1 MKRILIIILVLSAGL
16 VPAAIR
22 PPSQPQPAAP
32 SAEAKNVAQKS
43 GESWA
48 GRLALYK
55 AMIRW
60 LSVSRKDAYDEF
72 QSGAYASLQRAVT
85 DEIPDAL
92 CDYGI
97 LLMNGI
103 FFERDLKGGYA
114 EIVKAAEKGSDLAKR
129 IVKEAG
135 K

>member
-1 MKRILIIILVLSAGL
+1 MKKLLIAALLLSAGIAL
-16 VPAAIR
+16 AAIR

-32 SAEAKNVAQKS
+32 SAETKPVAKKS

-48 GRLALYK
+48 GRYALYK

-60 LSVSRKDAYDEF
+60 LSVSRKDAYEEF

-85 DEIPDAL
+85 DEVPDAL

>member
-22 PPSQPQPAAP
+22 PPSQPQPAAQ
-32 SAEAKNVAQKS
+32 SAEAKPVAKKS

-48 GRLALYK
+48 GRYALYK

-60 LSVSRKDAYDEF
+60 LSVSRKDAYEEF

-85 DEIPDAL
+85 DEVPDAL